1 MLTYVDVQ
9 IVLLSGKKKNVIQ
22 HDATSSSFFKNA
34 ILYRKLLNYIK
45 LLKLLSSGE

>member
-22 HDATSSSFFKNA
+22 HDATSSSFFLRMQFCIENF
-34 ILYRKLLNYIK
+34 
-45 LLKLLSSGE
+45 